1 MPIGIGVNKWGKN
14 PPTFGSGT
22 TNLEFTWTAKGSW
35 KDLSDDSHPNRLG
48 LAWTKDTNWRIN
60 TAAQPRAWWQ
70 WFCNGNPNS
79 VPEHF
84 KNLQVPGPDVDLT
97 MDSLDYFLTTNL
109 LYPGKHVFQVDT
121 PSSDSTAKGLA
132 LPRDLILTGTIKA
145 T

>member
-48 LAWTKDTNWRIN
+48 LEWTKDTNWKIN

-70 WFCNGNPNS
+70 WFCHGNPNS
-79 VPEHF
+79 VPEYF

-109 LYPGKHVFQVDT
+109 LYPGKHVFQADT